1 MPETGVVTIA
11 AGLTGATRTLADAGY
26 ADPRREALRIGAIVV
41 GVTPAHLWLHRDQVL
56 DAGADE
62 RLARAVAARAGG
74 APVASAAGRAGFR
87 TVELACDRRALI
99 PRPETEGL
107 VDLVLKGM
115 GDGESGKGGLA
126 ADLGTGTGCLALALA
141 VEGPFERVIAVERDA
156 AAAALARE
164 NVARV
169 APPIPVEVREGDWLE
184 PLGDGRYRVI
194 VANPPYLTEAEWAAL
209 DPAVRDH
216 EPWGALSSGSDGL
229 DATRAILAG
238 AAGRLTADGVL
249 ALEIDERRA
258 EAVRDLAGAMGW
270 RRVAI
275 HDDLFGRPRYA
286 VASMETH
293 T

>member
-1 MPETGVVTIA
+1 VPETRVVTIA
-11 AGLTGATRTLADAGY
+11 AALTAAARTLAGAGY
-26 ADPRREALRIGAIVV
+26 ADPRREALCIGAIVV
-41 GVTPAHLWLHRDQVL
+41 GVTPGHLWLHRDQVL
-56 DAGADE
+56 DAGVDE
-62 RLARAVAARAGG
+62 RLGRAVAARAGG
-74 APVASAAGRAGFR
+74 APVAYATGRASFR
-87 TVELACDRRALI
+87 TVQLACDRRALI

-115 GDGESGKGGLA
+115 GDRESGKGGLA

-141 VEGPFERVIAVERDA
+141 VEGPFEGVIAVERDA

-216 EPWGALSSGSDGL
+216 EPRAALSSGPDGL
-229 DATRAILAG
+229 DATRAVLAG

>member
-1 MPETGVVTIA
+1 
-11 AGLTGATRTLADAGY
+11 
-26 ADPRREALRIGAIVV
+26 
-41 GVTPAHLWLHRDQVL
+41 
-56 DAGADE
+56 
-62 RLARAVAARAGG
+62 
-74 APVASAAGRAGFR
+74 
-87 TVELACDRRALI
+87 
-99 PRPETEGL
+99 
-107 VDLVLKGM
+107 
-115 GDGESGKGGLA
+115 
-126 ADLGTGTGCLALALA
+126 
-141 VEGPFERVIAVERDA
+141 VIAVERDP

-169 APPIPVEVREGDWLE
+169 APPTSVEVREGDWLE

-216 EPWGALSSGSDGL
+216 EPRAALASGPDGL

-238 AAGRLTADGVL
+238 AAGRLTADGAL

-258 EAVRDLAGAMGW
+258 EAVRDLSGAMGW